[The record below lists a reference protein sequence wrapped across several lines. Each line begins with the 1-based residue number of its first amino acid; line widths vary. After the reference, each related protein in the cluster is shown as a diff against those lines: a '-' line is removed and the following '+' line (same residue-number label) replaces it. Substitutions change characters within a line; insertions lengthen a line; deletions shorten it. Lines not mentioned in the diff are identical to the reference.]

1 MTLQPDAAYMQGK
14 RTESAFFMVPVGTQ
28 VTSARWAKSEP
39 RTASRAQR
47 CVHDK
52 CLLKSYSGV
61 QTGTGGLGGGHS
73 PSRQDTGTGSL
84 SPCWDLWCLKGWLWA
99 EREGAQMSLWAVAV
113 RRLLTFDLD

>member
-1 MTLQPDAAYMQGK
+1 MTLQPDAMYMQGK

-52 CLLKSYSGV
+52 CLLKSYSRLALEDWEEGIV
-61 QTGTGGLGGGHS
+61 QADRTLELGHYLHVGI
-73 PSRQDTGTGSL
+73 
-84 SPCWDLWCLKGWLWA
+84 C
-99 EREGAQMSLWAVAV
+99 GA
-113 RRLLTFDLD
+113 